1 MICWRGWNELRCWD
15 RGGQNEGTFQW
26 TRSAREPEMWSR
38 VHVRW
43 KLAKRSLIAVV
54 RFRTAFAEI
63 ELIVAAYLKDAIAAG
78 TSIGE

>member
-1 MICWRGWNELRCWD
+1 
-15 RGGQNEGTFQW
+15 
-26 TRSAREPEMWSR
+26 MWSR